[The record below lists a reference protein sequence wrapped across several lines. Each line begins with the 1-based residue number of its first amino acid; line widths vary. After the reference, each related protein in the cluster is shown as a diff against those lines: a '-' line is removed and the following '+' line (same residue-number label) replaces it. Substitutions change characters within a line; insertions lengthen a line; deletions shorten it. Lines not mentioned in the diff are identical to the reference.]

1 MSYFRHGD
9 PLDDFNRLDMKQA
22 REEARLPRCDECRNR
37 IHDEYYYYDVYGE
50 ILCEKCMKRLFR
62 EKTEDIINQ

>member
-22 REEARLPRCDECRNR
+22 REEARLPVCDECRMR
-37 IHDEYYYYDVYGE
+37 IHEDDYYDVYGE
-50 ILCEKCMKRLFR
+50 ILCESCMKKLFR
-62 EKTEDIINQ
+62 RKTEDLINQ